1 MNGERITVNHYKGG
15 YRVQVI
21 LFFFLAALFA
31 GATVAEANIYSFT
44 DEEGVVHFSNVPND
58 GRYKVFLEVDDP
70 RQPKRT
76 RRISQGGSKKYE
88 PLIDAACR
96 YFGVDNDLVRAVIK
110 AESNFNHR
118 AVSRKGAQGLM
129 QLMPVTAQEMSVMD
143 PFDPADNIFGGVQYL
158 KRLLGMFNGDVPLAL
173 AAYNAGP
180 ERVAQTWQIPK
191 IEETQGYVQKVL
203 TYLRSYKKKYG
214 PGDNKML

>member
-1 MNGERITVNHYKGG
+1 MQAKV
-15 YRVQVI
+15 
-21 LFFFLAALFA
+21 FFFLAAFLA
-31 GATVAEANIYSFT
+31 GTTIAEANIYSFT
-44 DEEGVVHFSNVPND
+44 DEEGVVHFSNVPSD
-58 GRYKVFLEVDDP
+58 GRYKIFLEVDDP
-70 RQPKRT
+70 HLSKRT
-76 RRISQGGSKKYE
+76 AYKSKGQAKKYE
-88 PLIDAACR
+88 SLIDAACR
-96 YFGVDNDLVRAVIK
+96 YFGVDTDLVKAVIK

-118 AVSRKGAQGLM
+118 AVSRKGALGLM

-180 ERVAQTWQIPK
+180 ERVSQTWQIPK
-191 IEETQGYVQKVL
+191 IVETQDYVQRVL

-214 PGDNKML
+214 PGDSKVL

>member
-1 MNGERITVNHYKGG
+1 MQAIV
-15 YRVQVI
+15 
-21 LFFFLAALFA
+21 FFFLAAFLA
-31 GATVAEANIYSFT
+31 GSTIAEANIYSFT
-44 DEEGVVHFSNVPND
+44 DEEGVVHFSNVPSD
-58 GRYKVFLEVDDP
+58 GRYKIFLEVDDP
-70 RQPKRT
+70 HLSKHTAYKSKGRA
-76 RRISQGGSKKYE
+76 KKYE
-88 PLIDAACR
+88 PMIDAACR
-96 YFGVDNDLVRAVIK
+96 YFGVDTDLVRAVIK

-118 AVSRKGAQGLM
+118 AVSRKGALGLM

-180 ERVAQTWQIPK
+180 ERVAQTWKIPK
-191 IEETQGYVQKVL
+191 IVETQDYVQRVL

-214 PGDNKML
+214 PGDNKVL